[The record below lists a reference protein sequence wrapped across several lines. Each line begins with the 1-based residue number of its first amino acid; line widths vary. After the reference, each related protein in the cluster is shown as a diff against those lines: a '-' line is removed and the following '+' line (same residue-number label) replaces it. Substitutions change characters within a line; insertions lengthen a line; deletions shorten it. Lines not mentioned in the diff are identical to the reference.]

1 MSKKTLG
8 YRLFGLTFTFFR
20 LFPVKRNKAFLI
32 ATHDDG
38 PEGNIAVMAETLRKK
53 RPGIKLVY
61 MTKKDRGRGPF
72 SFFFVKAYHMAT
84 SSIILLDNVFMPMA
98 FTPISK
104 KTTVIQLW
112 HGTGTIKRFG
122 LDADGEEVARLARR
136 GNKRIT
142 WLTVNGERTRRQY
155 ATAFGLPPEKIRTTG
170 LPRTD
175 ILFDTAGMEKRKR
188 DFFREIRKRVKDP
201 ETHRYVL
208 YAPTF
213 RDAETENPRLML
225 DVKRVLKELPEDVVL
240 LLRFHPFVAERFRE
254 ENLVNRDLTA
264 EEARRVIDMSGYP
277 GVTTLLSVADILVT
291 DYSSIVFEYA
301 ILKKPMVFYAYDLED
316 FEKNGRDF
324 YEPYEEFVPGPVTRD
339 EDGLI
344 RELMRLLAAGAGA
357 GRSAGTAGSSAGE
370 TEEQARIEAFLQENY
385 RRRDGRAAE
394 RVAQLAF
401 RSENQ

>member
-8 YRLFGLTFTFFR
+8 YRLFGLMFTFFR
-20 LFPVKRNKAFLI
+20 LFPVKENKAFLI

-53 RPGIKLVY
+53 RPDMKMIY
-61 MTKKDRGRGPF
+61 MTKKDRGSHPF
-72 SFFFVKAYHMAT
+72 SFFFVKAFHMAT

-104 KTTVIQLW
+104 KATVIQLW

-122 LDADGEEVARLARR
+122 LDSDGEEIARLARR
-136 GNKRIT
+136 GNRRLT
-142 WLTVNGERTRRQY
+142 WLTVNGERTKKQY

-175 ILFDTAGMEKRKR
+175 LLLDEAGMEKRKR
-188 DFFREIRKRVKDP
+188 DFAHEIRKRVKDAGA
-201 ETHRYVL
+201 HRYVL

-213 RDAETENPRLML
+213 RDNETDHPRLML
-225 DVKRVLKELPEDVVL
+225 DVKRVLQSLPEDVIL
-240 LLRFHPFVAERFRE
+240 LLRFHPFVAERFAAEKLTEKGLTKE
-254 ENLVNRDLTA
+254 ERS
-264 EEARRVIDMSGYP
+264 RVIDMSGYSR
-277 GVTTLLSVADILVT
+277 VTTLLSAADVLVT

-301 ILKKPMVFYAYDLED
+301 LLKKPMVFYAYDLEE

-324 YEPYEEFVPGPVTRD
+324 YEPYEQFVPGPVVRD

-344 RELMRLLAAGAGA
+344 RELNICLGADGKA
-357 GRSAGTAGSSAGE
+357 K
-370 TEEQARIEAFLQENY
+370 EQARIEAFLEENY
-385 RRRDGRAAE
+385 RRRDGHAAD
-394 RVAQLAF
+394 RVAMLAF
-401 RSENQ
+401 H

>member
-8 YRLFGLTFTFFR
+8 YRLFGLMFTFFR
-20 LFPVKRNKAFLI
+20 LFPVKENKAFLI

-38 PEGNIAVMAETLRKK
+38 PEGNIAVMAEALREK
-53 RPGIKLVY
+53 RPGMKMVY
-61 MTKKDRGRGPF
+61 MTKKDRGQNPF

-84 SSIILLDNVFMPMA
+84 SGVILLDNVFMPMA

-122 LDADGEEVARLARR
+122 LDSDGPKVARLAAR
-136 GNKRIT
+136 GNRRIT

-175 ILFDTAGMEKRKR
+175 LLMDEHYMEKKKKE
-188 DFFREIRKRVKDP
+188 FFREICKHVKEP
-201 ETHRYVL
+201 EKKRYVL

-213 RDAETENPRLML
+213 RDKETEHPKLML
-225 DVKRVLKELPEDVVL
+225 DVKRILGVLPEDVVL
-240 LLRFHPFVAERFRE
+240 LLRFHPFVAERFAA
-254 ENLVNRDLTA
+254 ENVMKRDLTK
-264 EEARRVIDMSGYP
+264 EEKARVFDMSGYP
-277 GVTTLLSVADILVT
+277 GVTTLLSVADVLVT

-301 ILKKPMVFYAYDLED
+301 LLKRPMVFYAYDLED
-316 FEKNGRDF
+316 FEKTGRDF
-324 YEPYEEFVPGPVTRD
+324 YEPYEGFVPGPVAKD
-339 EDGLI
+339 ETSLI
-344 RELMRLLAAGAGA
+344 RELKEALSCTQQPAKAK
-357 GRSAGTAGSSAGE
+357 E
-370 TEEQARIEAFLQENY
+370 TQERIEVFLQENY

-394 RVAQLAF
+394 RVTMLAF
-401 RSENQ
+401 RKKKSRQSDSNLV